1 MKNPKLV
8 CKRWKKGRLIDLAA
22 PPQVKL
28 LIVTLAF
35 LSKAVQLEI
44 ATSNPS
50 VLGTLWTPSSCPT
63 LKSAL
68 LLAIPM
74 MIATGKQLL
83 KWAYASGDLLNYL
96 LGTL

>member
-8 CKRWKKGRLIDLAA
+8 CKRWKKGLLIDLAA

-28 LIVTLAF
+28 LLSEYIVTLSF
-35 LSKAVQLEI
+35 LLKGVQLEI

-50 VLGTLWTPSSCPT
+50 VLGTLWTPSSGPT
-63 LKSAL
+63 LNSAL

-74 MIATGKQLL
+74 MIANGKSFL
-83 KWAYASGDLLNYL
+83 SGVQGL
-96 LGTL
+96 